1 MRSRPSALWIGAS
14 AALMLLSFFLVAPL
28 IETVGLASGGA
39 RSIDTSWIEY
49 PPAKR
54 VDQVDVYHGVEVPDP
69 YRWLE
74 DEDSDETKAW
84 LAAQEGIAETFFE
97 ELPERSE
104 AQAYLEENWIEEV
117 AGIPVRKGDK
127 TFFWDMV
134 EGGNHPVLYVQM
146 GADTEPEVVFD
157 LNVNDPEGTAST
169 LPQMS
174 VSPEGRY
181 VSYEIHHAGADA
193 AEIRFYDTKTAR
205 ELEELIPASYSEVTA
220 WLPDESGFFYT
231 YLSLA
236 TLMGE
241 DGDRRPGVYRHTI
254 GTPVERD
261 LLIYD
266 RPWLGMFMAAAA
278 LTDDEEH
285 LLITDMNIMG
295 SRGGWCVRP
304 IEGGADTE
312 VTWLIDPE
320 PEDHFALIDSK
331 GSEVFLLTDYEAPN
345 WRIVAADM
353 NEPGQENLREVV
365 PEAREPISTYGGR
378 NSGNVVLH
386 EDRLYVTYIQ
396 HNTHLVRIFDLQG
409 RSRGEI
415 ELPFLGT
422 VTGIE
427 AAKDDP
433 VLYLG
438 LRSFLIPH
446 STYSYDTEA
455 GTLSALKTVDLPDEF
470 EEYEVKRVFYS
481 SKDGTR
487 IPMAIM
493 KREDTPLD
501 GTAKVLLYGYG
512 GWGIPWMPRFENWHH
527 AWLHWGGVYAIA
539 NLRGGGEYGEAW
551 HKAGQFFN
559 KQNVLD
565 DFAAAAEYLVNEGY
579 TTPSRLT
586 IRGGSNGGLLTAACY
601 NQRPELF
608 GAVISQVAAVDL
620 LRLPGTPIGATL
632 TMELGSPDQ
641 SVEMFEYLL
650 SYSPLHNVRHEG
662 PYPPILHMV
671 GENDP
676 RCKPGHIYKYVAE
689 MQRTEAPER
698 IAILRVV
705 KGAGHGTHRKAEAIS
720 WAADEVAFARA
731 MTE

>member
-1 MRSRPSALWIGAS
+1 
-14 AALMLLSFFLVAPL
+14 
-28 IETVGLASGGA
+28 
-39 RSIDTSWIEY
+39 
-49 PPAKR
+49 
-54 VDQVDVYHGVEVPDP
+54 
-69 YRWLE
+69 
-74 DEDSDETKAW
+74 
-84 LAAQEGIAETFFE
+84 
-97 ELPERSE
+97 
-104 AQAYLEENWIEEV
+104 
-117 AGIPVRKGDK
+117 
-127 TFFWDMV
+127 
-134 EGGNHPVLYVQM
+134 M
-146 GADTEPEVVFD
+146 GADAEPEVVFD
-157 LNVNDPEGTAST
+157 LNVDDPDGTAST
-169 LPQMS
+169 LPQIS
-174 VSPEGRY
+174 ASPEGRY

-231 YLSLA
+231 YLDLA
-236 TLMGE
+236 TLLGE
-241 DGDRRPGVYRHTI
+241 DGDRKPGIYRHTI

-261 LLIYD
+261 LLVYD
-266 RPWLGMFMAAAA
+266 RPWEGMFMAAAA
-278 LTDDEEH
+278 LADDEEH

-345 WRIVAADM
+345 WRIVAVDM

-396 HNTHLVRIFDLQG
+396 HNAHLVRIFDLQG

-427 AAKDDP
+427 AAKDHP

-455 GTLSALKTVDLPDEF
+455 GTLTPLKTVDLPDEF

-487 IPMAIM
+487 IPMAII
-493 KREDTPLD
+493 KGDDIPLD
-501 GTAKVLLYGYG
+501 GTAKALLYGYG

-559 KQNVLD
+559 KQNVID

-620 LRLPGTPIGATL
+620 LRMPGTPIGATL

-689 MQRTEAPER
+689 MQRTRAPER